1 MDRQVCH
8 AQSVE
13 GHVLILFFHHRR
25 ARIADKVLEGRDGT
39 KLLACKS
46 NNQPQGHKVPFVGS
60 YYDLV
65 SEVIILG

>member
-1 MDRQVCH
+1 MVR
-8 AQSVE
+8 SYW
-13 GHVLILFFHHRR
+13 HVL
-25 ARIADKVLEGRDGT
+25 
-39 KLLACKS
+39 CKS